1 MTLKE
6 EWDDDYE
13 TCERWSDLRN
23 PFMAEVLEFS
33 YQGRYPVPG
42 HSLDVRVPTTNGL
55 EESDDGRMRWMV
67 SCDAGSLQMHTSIR
81 AARRLARFI
90 LDNTEDKK
98 QVSTGEEES

>member
-42 HSLDVRVPTTNGL
+42 HSLEVRVPTTNGL
-55 EESDDGRMRWMV
+55 EESDDGRMCWTVR
-67 SCDAGSLQMHTSIR
+67 CDAGSLQMHTSIR

-90 LDNTEDKK
+90 LDQTEDKK
-98 QVSTGEEES
+98 QVPAEEES